1 MADFPDDASFVLIC
15 IVQACVTG
23 MFTTTEFS
31 AFKQHLRDFLVQ
43 TKAFADSG
51 DNAAL
56 FAEETAVQ
64 QEVRRLLCCAV
75 FRLVLVTFKGLFLN
89 E

>member
-1 MADFPDDASFVLIC
+1 
-15 IVQACVTG
+15 
-23 MFTTTEFS
+23 MFTTIEFS

-56 FAEETAVQ
+56 FAEETAAQ
-64 QEVRRLLCCAV
+64 QEVRRPVFITLAV
-75 FRLVLVTFKGLFLN
+75 FRLMLMRYQWGVLNDTAL
-89 E
+89 